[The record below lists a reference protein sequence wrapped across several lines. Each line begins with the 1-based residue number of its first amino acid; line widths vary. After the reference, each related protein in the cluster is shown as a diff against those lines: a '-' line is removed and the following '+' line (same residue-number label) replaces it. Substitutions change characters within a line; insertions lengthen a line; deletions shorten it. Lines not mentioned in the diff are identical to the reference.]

1 MDAKWLGV
9 VGSITAAGIGFV
21 GGVLGQQYSAE
32 RAARLERYKTVASLR
47 SATYVD
53 FFSAQ
58 AKLQQARTYHFDS
71 YEKWLL
77 EKKKG
82 ESGGLPESQFS
93 QLGQLLW
100 EYELETKATRMKLA
114 AFAPTGVVEA
124 LSDFF
129 RDNYLPKSPKSD
141 KKNECDTNW
150 RADARTYAEM
160 RGDLLEGLESRLVDE
175 RKLYLL
181 MWNCIPPG

>member
-100 EYELETKATRMKLA
+100 EYELETKATR
-114 AFAPTGVVEA
+114 
-124 LSDFF
+124 
-129 RDNYLPKSPKSD
+129 
-141 KKNECDTNW
+141 
-150 RADARTYAEM
+150 
-160 RGDLLEGLESRLVDE
+160 
-175 RKLYLL
+175 
-181 MWNCIPPG
+181 